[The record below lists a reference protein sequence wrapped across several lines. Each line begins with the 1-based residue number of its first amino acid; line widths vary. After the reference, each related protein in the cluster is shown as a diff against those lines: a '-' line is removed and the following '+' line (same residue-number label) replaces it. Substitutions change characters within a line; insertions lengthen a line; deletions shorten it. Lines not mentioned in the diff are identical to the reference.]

1 MSPVNQYEELTNEL
15 QVRIINS
22 KVFLSIAR
30 KNIVDVKEFVKIVEE
45 FKPDIIHSH
54 LFWSELMS
62 RHVIFPGVKYVTH
75 CHDNMVELNK
85 FTIKTLFSKA
95 SFTKYFERLW
105 IMSKYKK
112 CNNHFI
118 AISRDTQQYLNHIL
132 SLTSQD
138 ASHLRTLR
146 ETIRNNN
153 NDCVLYQRIKYE
165 HAAYGNSS
173 RPYGVTYK
181 DFTFKYNVKKD
192 YIEDGEN
199 VWHARDLYSI
209 KEDYI
214 ESFEAIKKYNIYH
227 EDSILG
233 QINSELTMDE
243 ELFEGAVNLI
253 QNNEVSNHKL
263 LMESMCNFNF
273 KASAPYL
280 LWLTHLGAAK
290 MYASGMKDNINFKSF
305 LSYFNINLTKHTRRG
320 KYVEFKLDDI
330 INSLD
335 YVGLLT
341 TTNFRII
348 EKLLLANVD
357 DHLNDIKSCVYI
369 EGVVIADNTFTKTIV
384 NTLGLDRMIQ
394 RNEAALLNPVIE
406 EEPII
411 EQDLAV
417 EKQQPLNN
425 MENMPKTAQELEQ
438 EFYAKPFLMS
448 YSGLNKLLYSPKM
461 FYNHYIL
468 KQRED
473 RTDTHLIDGK
483 VIHSLLLN
491 DGSFDENFILLPA
504 SLPSDNT
511 RKIID
516 KVNEH
521 FLTLSEEEQTKD
533 DALLLG
539 TYSDIIL
546 KSLKEINL
554 HQSLKTDEQRLAKII
569 TEETITYFQFLRI
582 KGRRDIIDTETL
594 KRCNESIDFLKADS
608 RVCDLLGLYKSET
621 ENTDVFNEIEL
632 SSDAVGIDK
641 IGLKGFADNIK
652 INHDNKVIFIND
664 LKTTGKTITDFS
676 ETVKFYNYHIQAAIY
691 TRLVKEVYKHI
702 ITPEWSVIF
711 NFIVIDKYNQVY
723 AFEVSTT
730 SLAAW
735 DEELQKK
742 LIEADWH
749 YKNNNYN
756 LPYSFATGLVML

>member
-1 MSPVNQYEELTNEL
+1 MKKYVIIKDV
-15 QVRIINS
+15 VRGEYQIC
-22 KVFLSIAR
+22 
-30 KNIVDVKEFVKIVEE
+30 DVYA
-45 FKPDIIHSH
+45 S
-54 LFWSELMS
+54 SEL
-62 RHVIFPGVKYVTH
+62 VFNFKKEYIPKKGDKTFIFPGCNIPRFKYKGFCEKNDITLVKYKERANVH
-75 CHDNMVELNK
+75 FMNGDVILNYMNRLQGLNLLVK
-85 FTIKTLFSKA
+85 RA
-95 SFTKYFERLW
+95 YFIR
-105 IMSKYKK
+105 
-112 CNNHFI
+112 
-118 AISRDTQQYLNHIL
+118 YLNTIISNLYNVDYTHLEDLKHIIADVDNEYIMV
-132 SLTSQD
+132 SEAMMRQ
-138 ASHLRTLR
+138 
-146 ETIRNNN
+146 IM
-153 NDCVLYQRIKYE
+153 
-165 HAAYGNSS
+165 YGGHM
-173 RPYGVTYK
+173 RPYSVHY
-181 DFTFKYNVKKD
+181 
-192 YIEDGEN
+192 DGFQYAWHTIDEKESDVEN
-199 VWHARDLYSI
+199 VFQIENLFSI

-214 ESFEAIKKYNIYH
+214 EDYTNIKNYNIYH
-227 EDSILG
+227 ENAILG
-233 QINSELTMDE
+233 KMNTELVMNE

-273 KASAPYL
+273 KESASYL
-280 LWLTHLGAAK
+280 LLLVHVGAPK
-290 MYASGMKDNINFKSF
+290 MYESGIKDNINFKSF
-305 LSYFNINLTKHTRRG
+305 LSFFNIDLTRGSYKRRRG
-320 KYVEFKLDDI
+320 SRNIDYTIDFI
-330 INSLD
+330 IDNLNFA
-335 YVGLLT
+335 GLLT
-341 TTNFRII
+341 TENVKII
-348 EKLLLANVD
+348 EK
-357 DHLNDIKSCVYI
+357 YI
-369 EGVVIADNTFTKTIV
+369 IDNFEKYEEIGQYSEYFEGMSIQDNTFIKFLI
-384 NTLGLDRMIQ
+384 NTPELNKMIFN
-394 RNEAALLNPVIE
+394 NEQALLNPVIDE
-406 EEPII
+406 DPIV
-411 EQDLAV
+411 EQEFTV

-632 SSDAVGIDK
+632 SSDVVGIDK

-652 INHDNKVIFIND
+652 IDHDNKVIFIND

-730 SLAAW
+730 SLATW